1 MTSKKIVSET
11 ALPFWDTCGPV
22 PYKMSNDYMFRAV
35 LQQNNKALRGLIC
48 SLLHLTQQ
56 EIVSV
61 KITNPVIL
69 GESIGGKE
77 FRLDVNVNLNNNTF
91 INLEMQLAN
100 QLNWKDRSLSY
111 LCRSFDQLAHGQ
123 DYGVIYPVI
132 HIGIL
137 DYPLFPSHPEFY
149 STFQL
154 MNPKTLQVYSSH
166 FTLRVLDLTHI
177 SLAVKEDKDFHTDS
191 WAKLFKANTWE
202 EIKMLA
208 SENESIAEAAKTM
221 FELSTDEQIRK
232 RCRDR
237 EEYYQDLKNYDR
249 AIAENKRVIAENERT
264 IAENK
269 HTIAENKRVIAES
282 KRVIAENE
290 RMIAE
295 NEHTIAE
302 NERTITKM
310 QGELSD
316 TQAKLTQANEKLS
329 ELEQIAVWAEAHG
342 YKNAGV

>member
-11 ALPFWDTCGPV
+11 ALPFWETCGPV

-61 KITNPVIL
+61 KITNPIIL

-166 FTLRVLDLTHI
+166 FTLHVLDLTHI

-221 FELSTDEQIRK
+221 FELSADEQIRK

-237 EEYYQDLKNYDR
+237 EEYYQDLKNYER
-249 AIAENKRVIAENERT
+249 A
-264 IAENK
+264 
-269 HTIAENKRVIAES
+269 IAES
-282 KRVIAENE
+282 KRIIKENE
-290 RMIAE
+290 QVIKESEQVIKKNEQVIKE
-295 NEHTIAE
+295 NEQVILE
-302 NERTITKM
+302 QEQTITEM
-310 QGELSD
+310 QSELSD
-316 TQAKLTQANEKLS
+316 QKARLS
-329 ELEQIAVWAEAHG
+329 ELEKVAAWAKKHG
-342 YKNAGV
+342 YESAGD